1 MSLKIGY
8 FGFGKSTNRY
18 HLPYVLIRDKF
29 EVKTI
34 CSPVIDEQMKQR
46 YIDKNITFTSDEDI
60 LLKDE
65 EIELV
70 VVCTPPSSH
79 FELAKKALLNNKNVL
94 VEKPFCPKFEEAVEL
109 LELAKEKGLFCI
121 PFQNRRFDG
130 DFLAVKNVIESGKL
144 GDIIEVES
152 HFDYYRPEYPDFNGE
167 YYDGAFY
174 GLGVHTIDQMI
185 SIFKKPDH
193 VYYDI
198 RTLRNSNNPDD
209 TFEVNLF
216 YKDCKVIVKT
226 SHLVKIDYPKFI
238 VHGKKG
244 SFVKYGIDQ
253 QETCLKAGIMP
264 QDEGFGLDQ
273 ESAYGTLS
281 YINEQGEDVIEKVQ
295 TPLGDYG
302 RVYDAI
308 YNHIKKGEDIF
319 VTYDEIMCVMEILS
333 EGFKEKTPFV
343 KK

>member
-34 CSPVIDEQMKQR
+34 CSTQIDEEMKSR
-46 YIDKNITFTSDEDI
+46 YVNKNITFTSDAEV

-65 EIELV
+65 EIEV
-70 VVCTPPSSH
+70 VVICTPPISH
-79 FELAKKALLNNKNVL
+79 YELAKKALLNNKNVL
-94 VEKPFCPKFEEAVEL
+94 VEKPFCPKFEEALEL

-130 DFLAVKNVIESGKL
+130 DFLAVKEVIESGKL
-144 GDIIEVES
+144 GDIVEVES
-152 HFDYYRPEYPDFNGE
+152 HFDYYRVDAPDFDGY

-174 GLGVHTIDQMI
+174 GLGVHTIDQMV
-185 SIFKKPDH
+185 SIFGKPDA

-198 RTLRNSNNPDD
+198 RCLRNPNNPDD

-216 YKDCKVIVKT
+216 YGDCKVIVKT
-226 SHLVKIDYPKFI
+226 SHLVKSAYPKFI
-238 VHGKKG
+238 VHGTKG
-244 SFVKYGIDQ
+244 SFIKYGMDQ

-264 QDEGFGLDQ
+264 QVQGFGSDK
-273 ESAYGTLS
+273 EEAYGTLN
-281 YINEQGEDVIEKVQ
+281 YVNAQGEEVVERIP

-302 RVYDAI
+302 RVYDGI
-308 YNHIKKGEDIF
+308 YNHLKNGEDIF
-319 VTYDEIMCVMEILS
+319 ISYEEVMSVMEILAN
-333 EGFKEKTPFV
+333 GYREKTPFV
-343 KK
+343 NK